1 MDYEDPGTPKPGAAV
16 LANMITPEG
25 RKLPLLITE
34 NFGRGR
40 TAIMATGGSWR
51 WQMSSPLGDT
61 AHDLFWQQL
70 LRWVV
75 SDTPGHVAAS
85 VPAQMLLD
93 NGAVTLTAD
102 VRDPQY
108 NPAPDAKVEAHIL
121 GPSGVSALVEMTP
134 VPDNPGQF
142 QAAWSAPKTGA
153 YLTEV
158 TAQRDTAKELGRDVL
173 TFQRMDGVAENFH
186 TEQNRDLLEHLA
198 TQTGGQYWKPA
209 DLGKLAAAIPFSEAG
224 VTMRETKDLWDLPL
238 VFLVL
243 CCCASPSGGCA
254 AVGDRLKWRAHSYER
269 VEIISTL
276 FQEPCSNGTSE
287 PCKVTLFGTSS
298 GRLWSDRVYPLSYTL
313 WRRSRAF
320 QHCSASIRIRLRTSC
335 R

>member
-1 MDYEDPGTPKPGAAV
+1 MDSIITRLVDDPAANAAKWKKLPYLMDYEDPGTPKPGAAV

-70 LRWVV
+70 LRWLV

-93 NGAVTLTAD
+93 NGAVTLTAE
-102 VRDPQY
+102 VRDQQY

-158 TAQRDTAKELGRDVL
+158 TAQRDPGTGAVKELGRDVL

-198 TQTGGQYWKPA
+198 DPNRRTILEARRPRQTRRQHSFFRSRRDGARNQGSV
-209 DLGKLAAAIPFSEAG
+209 GSAAGLPGVGASLRFSEWWL
-224 VTMRETKDLWDLPL
+224 R
-238 VFLVL
+238 
-243 CCCASPSGGCA
+243 
-254 AVGDRLKWRAHSYER
+254 RKWGI
-269 VEIISTL
+269 V
-276 FQEPCSNGTSE
+276 
-287 PCKVTLFGTSS
+287 
-298 GRLWSDRVYPLSYTL
+298 
-313 WRRSRAF
+313 
-320 QHCSASIRIRLRTSC
+320 
-335 R
+335 